1 MYSFLGIFSSKA
13 SDCCK
18 EGGDLEECADLLQK
32 AAYAW
37 GMYGDTS
44 KTADTYIKAA
54 KTLESSIPEKA
65 KALYD
70 KGCDMAF
77 PANTP
82 AERIPQLH
90 PGSIEMFRDKF
101 NFLLKQSMYA
111 DALAHAPRM
120 TALFQGFGSEN
131 SMTKTMLAVT
141 ILHLTLGDV
150 VKAEQIHLQDHF
162 NNSTYLN
169 SKECKIADDLIM
181 AFKIFDADL
190 LEKTQ
195 GMPDLNY
202 VDREIQNLARKL
214 SLKSKKKRD
223 NEVKSVTKE
232 VDNMQIQDT
241 DDTAAKSALFA
252 AKRTPNDT
260 IKCTDETA
268 SVASAPADMI
278 KEEINTIDGSV
289 ANDEDNDEPFDEHGN
304 LKSDNAPTTTK
315 AQYSEDE
322 DEIDLT

>member
-120 TALFQGFGSEN
+120 TALTGNSEESAICQQLGN
-131 SMTKTMLAVT
+131 GGIALKFTKMGTKAIHGDPQFLHSRTML
-141 ILHLTLGDV
+141 L
-150 VKAEQIHLQDHF
+150 
-162 NNSTYLN
+162 
-169 SKECKIADDLIM
+169 M
-181 AFKIFDADL
+181 
-190 LEKTQ
+190 
-195 GMPDLNY
+195 
-202 VDREIQNLARKL
+202 RK
-214 SLKSKKKRD
+214 
-223 NEVKSVTKE
+223 
-232 VDNMQIQDT
+232 
-241 DDTAAKSALFA
+241 
-252 AKRTPNDT
+252 
-260 IKCTDETA
+260 
-268 SVASAPADMI
+268 
-278 KEEINTIDGSV
+278 
-289 ANDEDNDEPFDEHGN
+289 
-304 LKSDNAPTTTK
+304 
-315 AQYSEDE
+315 
-322 DEIDLT
+322 